1 MPAPS
6 PLVSVGLPVFNG
18 ENYLEEAV
26 DSILGQSF
34 RDLELVISDNAS
46 TDRTPEIGRAY
57 ARSDP
62 RVRYLRN
69 RENLGAA
76 ANYTRVF
83 EASSGRYFKWCA
95 HDDVYEPE
103 FLARCVDVLEE
114 DPGIVLCHTRT
125 VIVDARGDPIKE
137 WSFGDRFH
145 APSPHRRFAEAL
157 RLGKMCLVWGLM
169 RRSALHR
176 TGLLGNF
183 SGHDRPFISNLS
195 LLGRFHEIPR
205 TLFRNREHPDR
216 SIRVYGWRNR
226 HTAVAWYD
234 PRKAGR
240 LTFPHWRILGEHAAG
255 VLRAR
260 VPPAEA
266 LRCLPPLWTWAV
278 DNRAHLRHDLEVAA
292 GWLTRGAPPDLGGES
307 LGR

>member
-1 MPAPS
+1 MPASS

-34 RDLELVISDNAS
+34 GDLELVISDNAS
-46 TDRTPEIGRAY
+46 TDRTPAICRAY

-69 RENLGAA
+69 GVNLGAA

-83 EASSGRYFKWCA
+83 EASSGRFFKWCA
-95 HDDVYEPE
+95 HDDVCDPG
-103 FLARCVDVLEE
+103 FLARCVEVLRE

-125 VIVDARGDPIKE
+125 VIVDADGDPIKE
-137 WSFGDRFH
+137 WWFGDRFH
-145 APSPHRRFAEAL
+145 HPSPHRRFAEAL

-169 RRSALHR
+169 RRSALRR
-176 TGLLGNF
+176 TGLLGSF

-195 LLGRFHEIPR
+195 LLGRFHEVPR
-205 TLFRNREHPDR
+205 TLFRNREHPER
-216 SIRVYGWRNR
+216 SIRVHDWRNR
-226 HTAVAWYD
+226 HAAVAWYD
-234 PRKAGR
+234 PGKGGR

-266 LRCLPPLWTWAV
+266 ARCLPPLWAWARA
-278 DNRAHLRHDLEVAA
+278 NRSNLERDLEIAA
-292 GWLTRGAPPDLGGES
+292 SWLTRGPPPELGGGS
-307 LGR
+307 LRR